1 MSLAIYLTCAALA
14 AALLA
19 SGWQIYS
26 ARGVKSSNLG
36 RGPKLW
42 SSVAV
47 PPNSPPNG
55 AGEARDGT
63 TASRGESTESRG
75 GRLFS

>member
-26 ARGVKSSNLG
+26 ARGVKSANLG
-36 RGPKLW
+36 RGPNFFILNPKLL
-42 SSVAV
+42 
-47 PPNSPPNG
+47 
-55 AGEARDGT
+55 R
-63 TASRGESTESRG
+63 
-75 GRLFS
+75 